1 MVSIIQ
7 NNTLK
12 NICIKEKRRYMN
24 KKFVKGASNFNNY
37 NFFCRNCLVVF
48 FQIPLQNI
56 AGDEVLGIFRLVFP
70 VYMIALTL
78 SVAGV
83 PLAISK
89 LIAELN
95 EKNKQKEIAKLFK
108 SASIIGMVFGTFGCL
123 VIVLFSTEIASMLGG
138 QETRVPLLVTS
149 LALLVAPYMAVYRG
163 YFQGFGDMKPTGIS
177 QVIEQFVR
185 VFFYVNHRLYI
196 SILE

>member
-24 KKFVKGASNFNNY
+24 KKFVKGAAILTITT
-37 NFFCRNCLVVF
+37 FCRNCLVV

-95 EKNKQKEIAKLFK
+95 EKISIKKLRNY
-108 SASIIGMVFGTFGCL
+108 L
-123 VIVLFSTEIASMLGG
+123 N
-138 QETRVPLLVTS
+138 R
-149 LALLVAPYMAVYRG
+149 
-163 YFQGFGDMKPTGIS
+163 
-177 QVIEQFVR
+177 
-185 VFFYVNHRLYI
+185 HRL
-196 SILE
+196 

>member
-1 MVSIIQ
+1 MY
-7 NNTLK
+7 K
-12 NICIKEKRRYMN
+12 RKEKNMN
-24 KKFVKGASNFNNY
+24 KTFVKGATILTITT
-37 NFFCRNCLVVF
+37 FCRNCWVV

-95 EKNKQKEIAKLFK
+95 EKISKRKLRNY
-108 SASIIGMVFGTFGCL
+108 L
-123 VIVLFSTEIASMLGG
+123 NQRQLLG
-138 QETRVPLLVTS
+138 
-149 LALLVAPYMAVYRG
+149 
-163 YFQGFGDMKPTGIS
+163 
-177 QVIEQFVR
+177 
-185 VFFYVNHRLYI
+185 
-196 SILE
+196 

>member
-1 MVSIIQ
+1 
-7 NNTLK
+7 
-12 NICIKEKRRYMN
+12 MN
-24 KKFVKGASNFNNY
+24 KKFVKGAAILTITTFLSK
-37 NFFCRNCLVVF
+37 LLGSF

-95 EKNKQKEIAKLFK
+95 EKISIKKLRNY
-108 SASIIGMVFGTFGCL
+108 L
-123 VIVLFSTEIASMLGG
+123 N
-138 QETRVPLLVTS
+138 Q
-149 LALLVAPYMAVYRG
+149 
-163 YFQGFGDMKPTGIS
+163 
-177 QVIEQFVR
+177 
-185 VFFYVNHRLYI
+185 HRL
-196 SILE
+196 

>member
-1 MVSIIQ
+1 MFES
-7 NNTLK
+7 
-12 NICIKEKRRYMN
+12 ICIKEKRKNMN
-24 KKFVKGASNFNNY
+24 KTFVKGAAILTITTFLSK
-37 NFFCRNCLVVF
+37 LLGSF

-95 EKNKQKEIAKLFK
+95 EKISKRKLQNY
-108 SASIIGMVFGTFGCL
+108 L
-123 VIVLFSTEIASMLGG
+123 NQRQLLG
-138 QETRVPLLVTS
+138 
-149 LALLVAPYMAVYRG
+149 
-163 YFQGFGDMKPTGIS
+163 
-177 QVIEQFVR
+177 
-185 VFFYVNHRLYI
+185 
-196 SILE
+196 

>member
-1 MVSIIQ
+1 MY
-7 NNTLK
+7 K
-12 NICIKEKRRYMN
+12 RKEKNMN
-24 KKFVKGASNFNNY
+24 KTFVKGAAILTITT
-37 NFFCRNCLVVF
+37 FCRNCLVV

-95 EKNKQKEIAKLFK
+95 EKISKRKLRNY
-108 SASIIGMVFGTFGCL
+108 L
-123 VIVLFSTEIASMLGG
+123 NQRQL
-138 QETRVPLLVTS
+138 
-149 LALLVAPYMAVYRG
+149 
-163 YFQGFGDMKPTGIS
+163 
-177 QVIEQFVR
+177 
-185 VFFYVNHRLYI
+185 
-196 SILE
+196 

>member
-1 MVSIIQ
+1 MFES
-7 NNTLK
+7 
-12 NICIKEKRRYMN
+12 ICIKEKRKNMN
-24 KKFVKGASNFNNY
+24 KTFVKGAAILTITTFLSK
-37 NFFCRNCLVVF
+37 LLGSF

-95 EKNKQKEIAKLFK
+95 EKISKRKLRNY
-108 SASIIGMVFGTFGCL
+108 L
-123 VIVLFSTEIASMLGG
+123 NQRQL
-138 QETRVPLLVTS
+138 
-149 LALLVAPYMAVYRG
+149 
-163 YFQGFGDMKPTGIS
+163 
-177 QVIEQFVR
+177 
-185 VFFYVNHRLYI
+185 
-196 SILE
+196 

>member
-1 MVSIIQ
+1 MY
-7 NNTLK
+7 K
-12 NICIKEKRRYMN
+12 RKEKNMN
-24 KKFVKGASNFNNY
+24 KTFVKGAAILTITT
-37 NFFCRNCLVVF
+37 FCQNCLVV

-95 EKNKQKEIAKLFK
+95 EKINKRKLQNY
-108 SASIIGMVFGTFGCL
+108 L
-123 VIVLFSTEIASMLGG
+123 NQRQLLG
-138 QETRVPLLVTS
+138 
-149 LALLVAPYMAVYRG
+149 
-163 YFQGFGDMKPTGIS
+163 
-177 QVIEQFVR
+177 
-185 VFFYVNHRLYI
+185 
-196 SILE
+196 